1 MVPIICHGLKASRT
15 KSTLDGINN
24 KLDVAEEKISE
35 LKRFNNRNHIKFN
48 GEKKFNAKRIIELW
62 NNFKPS
68 IWVIRILGGELG

>member
-1 MVPIICHGLKASRT
+1 M
-15 KSTLDGINN
+15 
-24 KLDVAEEKISE
+24 DVAEEKISE